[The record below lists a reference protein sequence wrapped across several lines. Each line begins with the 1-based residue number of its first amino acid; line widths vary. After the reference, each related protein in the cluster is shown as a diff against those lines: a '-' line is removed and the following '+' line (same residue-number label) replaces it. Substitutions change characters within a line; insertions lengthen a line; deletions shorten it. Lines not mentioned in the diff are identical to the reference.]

1 MTKIQ
6 STYLSVLHWAILVI
20 VSVVWNFAAFDSVYA
35 EQQSY
40 IYVSDLIQGQS
51 NINSEREIW
60 KYQHE
65 IPHTFR
71 DNDYLYQKQYTYLP
85 PTQKIGSNPFS
96 NDQYKYQFSLNN
108 DTAKYTNVAGNVY
121 HYPPAVQKIGSNPF
135 IKAKIQYVTPY
146 DTDDF
151 FASSCD
157 CQDSDYL
164 GVFAN
169 Y

>member
-1 MTKIQ
+1 MIKIQ
-6 STYLSVLHWAILVI
+6 STYISVLHRAILVI
-20 VSVVWNFAAFDSVYA
+20 ISVVWNFVAFDIVYA

-40 IYVSDLIQGQS
+40 IYVSDLIQEQK

-60 KYQHE
+60 QYQHE
-65 IPHTFR
+65 IPLTFR
-71 DNDYLYQKQYTYLP
+71 DNDYPYQKQYTYLP

-96 NDQYKYQFSLNN
+96 NPQYQSQFSLNSDAAN
-108 DTAKYTNVAGNVY
+108 HTNVAGNVY

-135 IKAKIQYVTPY
+135 IKAKHQYVNPH
-146 DTDDF
+146 DTEQF
-151 FASSCD
+151 FAASCD